1 MNSFLLKL
9 PAYTIVSARDGR
21 VLMITNRLETCP
33 HLFTDWDLVDRY
45 IDASNLGPAYRS
57 VAIADRS
64 TLVSFLE
71 RALEHSTDVIVDPTI
86 RGGKPFRGVHLP
98 IEQILQTAADMAP
111 ARRIS

>member
-33 HLFTDWDLVDRY
+33 HLFTDWDLADRY
-45 IDASNLGPAYRS
+45 MDAGNLRRAYRS
-57 VAIADRS
+57 ATMADR
-64 TLVSFLE
+64 TALVSFLE

-86 RGGKPFRGVHLP
+86 RDGNPFRGVRLA
-98 IEQILQTAADMAP
+98 IEQILQTAADVVP